1 MISTADL
8 ARSEKIVPG
17 RASATLTALALV
29 LTTALVLVPPR
40 LADSGKDGFA
50 DQDKLRQ
57 ALRDGFVA
65 YWNSGEGTRPPAL
78 TSVIDY
84 WFRFHV
90 VKGVIAALLLVT
102 LVALAALLWKAYLRA
117 GGFGVAQQSTLATAG
132 GVVSMFASAALLVVI
147 ANIQGAVA
155 PFSSL
160 LPMLPSGAN
169 DPRLATAVEQI
180 RQQLTE
186 SDGTTPPVD
195 DIIGDF
201 ARYHVTVAV
210 LAAILATTALGL
222 TVVSWRRFARS
233 ADTRT
238 RRLLCASG
246 IVTALLSPASI
257 VLLAANT
264 SAAMHSATALS
275 AFFDGSW

>member
-1 MISTADL
+1 MVSSAAP
-8 ARSEKIVPG
+8 ARSDKIVPG
-17 RASATLTALALV
+17 RALGAL
-29 LTTALVLVPPR
+29 TALVLLLVTALVLAPPP
-40 LADSGKDGFA
+40 LADTGNRSFA
-50 DQDKLRQ
+50 DQNELRQ

-65 YWNSGEGTRPPAL
+65 YWNSGGSTRPPAL

-90 VKGVIAALLLVT
+90 AKGVIAVLLLVT

-117 GGFGVAQQSTLATAG
+117 GGLSAGQQSALATAG
-132 GVVSMFASAALLVVI
+132 AVISMFAFGALLVVI

-169 DPRLATAVEQI
+169 DPQLTTAFDQI

-186 SDGTTPPVD
+186 STGTTPPVD
-195 DIIGDF
+195 DMVGDF

-210 LAAILATTALGL
+210 IAAILAITALGL
-222 TVVSWRRFARS
+222 TAVSWRRFVRS
-233 ADTRT
+233 ADTRS
-238 RRLLCASG
+238 RRLRCASG
-246 IVTALLSPASI
+246 IVTALLSLAST

-264 SAAMHSATALS
+264 SAAMNSTTALS
-275 AFFDGSW
+275 AFFNGSW

>member
-1 MISTADL
+1 MASSSAP
-8 ARSEKIVPG
+8 ARSDTIVPG
-17 RASATLTALALV
+17 RAVGALTALALALV
-29 LTTALVLVPPR
+29 TALVLAPPL
-40 LADSGKDGFA
+40 LADTGNRGFA
-50 DQDKLRQ
+50 DQDQLRQ

-65 YWNSGEGTRPPAL
+65 YWNSGGSTRPPAL

-90 VKGVIAALLLVT
+90 VKGMIAALLLVT
-102 LVALAALLWKAYLRA
+102 LIALAVLLWKAYLRA
-117 GGFGVAQQSTLATAG
+117 GGLGAGRQSALATAG
-132 GVVSMFASAALLVVI
+132 ASVSLFAFAALLVVI

-169 DPRLATAVEQI
+169 DPELASAFDQI
-180 RQQLTE
+180 RRQLNE
-186 SDGTTPPVD
+186 STSATPPVD
-195 DIIGDF
+195 DMVGDF

-210 LAAILATTALGL
+210 IAAVLAITAVGL
-222 TVVSWRRFARS
+222 TIVSWRRFVRS
-233 ADTRT
+233 ANTRS

-246 IVTALLSPASI
+246 IVTALLSAASL

-264 SAAMHSATALS
+264 SAAMNSTTALA

>member
-1 MISTADL
+1 MVGSAAPVRFDT
-8 ARSEKIVPG
+8 IVPG
-17 RASATLTALALV
+17 RALGAL
-29 LTTALVLVPPR
+29 TALVLVLAAALVLAPPP
-40 LADSGKDGFA
+40 LADTGNRGFA
-50 DQDKLRQ
+50 DQDTLRQ

-65 YWNSGEGTRPPAL
+65 YWNSGGSTRPPAL

-90 VKGVIAALLLVT
+90 VKGVIAVLLLVT

-117 GGFGVAQQSTLATAG
+117 GGLGAGQQSALATAG
-132 GVVSMFASAALLVVI
+132 AVVSMFAFGALLVAI

-169 DPRLATAVEQI
+169 DPQLTTACDQI

-186 SDGTTPPVD
+186 STGATPTVD
-195 DIIGDF
+195 DMVRDF
-201 ARYHVTVAV
+201 ARYHITMAV
-210 LAAILATTALGL
+210 IAAILAITAVGL
-222 TVVSWRRFARS
+222 SAVSWSRFVRS
-233 ADTRT
+233 ADTRS

-246 IVTALLSPASI
+246 IVTALLSPASL

-264 SAAMHSATALS
+264 SAAMNSTTALS